1 MQLQISLINNTGN
14 EKATIIIADGDTIIS
29 ESIIAVSD
37 EENLSSS
44 CLLNF
49 EEGFTITIT

>member
-1 MQLQISLINNTGN
+1 MELQISLINNAGN

-29 ESIIAVSD
+29 ESIIAVSGD
-37 EENLSSS
+37 ENLSSS